1 MPRLNHKKAR
11 TGCQRCKARKVKCDE
26 GRPKCAAC
34 ARHNVLC
41 EYVQPTPRR
50 TEQAQQVAYQIAI
63 APNEDL
69 DPRLEIRLMHQWTAY
84 TCQVPLISAVDDKM
98 CLFTSLLTSI
108 QTFSTAFEFWRCQ
121 APLFAMEF
129 RMVLDAMFGLAALHA
144 SRQPPAQWIP
154 MDGRI
159 RDPTYNSEHVT
170 RDLSNHWKE
179 HEDGVEIANAVR
191 NANHPDYGGA
201 KRSRELL
208 LNARKYF
215 DRAIDGH
222 RSGIAALT
230 RENVEATY
238 ITSILIS
245 FQALFS
251 LSETDEDSTLPV
263 VDAIV
268 WLRLA
273 DGTRYL
279 CDIWRG
285 MAGDEW
291 LDEAGVYFG
300 RAKLQGAQEL
310 YQREEGKPF
319 QSLLTFAQEY
329 ETTSIEDKAVFQQAV
344 AALALVYKSITEDI
358 DAPLANCRRLVAM
371 PSQLARRFTELV
383 EMRNPRAM
391 TIMAYTFAT
400 MKMLS
405 EKVPWFRGIAEQQIP
420 RIAAQIPHAWGEM
433 MKWPLDIAQNRSE
446 SRSQEEDI
454 RDVLA
459 LDT

>member
-34 ARHNVLC
+34 TRHNVVC
-41 EYVQPTPRR
+41 EYVEPAPRR
-50 TEQAQQVAYQIAI
+50 TDQQTFPQAQAQQDAYQIGI
-63 APNEDL
+63 APNENL
-69 DPRLEIRLMHQWTAY
+69 DPRLEIKLMHQWTAY
-84 TCQVPLISAVDDKM
+84 TC
-98 CLFTSLLTSI
+98 

-121 APLFAMEF
+121 APLFAMEH

-144 SRQPPAQWIP
+144 SRQSPSQWIP
-154 MDGRI
+154 MDGRMIPI
-159 RDPTYNSEHVT
+159 RDPIYNPEHVT

-191 NANHPDYGGA
+191 NANHPDYVGA

-222 RSGIAALT
+222 RSGIGALT

-245 FQALFS
+245 FQALFT

-291 LDEAGVYFG
+291 LDDAGVYFG
-300 RAKLQGAQEL
+300 RAKLQGAEEL
-310 YQREEGKPF
+310 FQREEGKPF

-329 ETTSIEDKAVFQQAV
+329 ETTTIEDKAVFQQAV
-344 AALALVYKSITEDI
+344 GALALIYKSITEDV
-358 DAPLANCRRLVAM
+358 DAPLVNCRRLVAM

-391 TIMAYTFAT
+391 MIMAYTFAT
-400 MKMLS
+400 MKILS

-454 RDVLA
+454 REVLA